1 MSNCFFFGGSYIE
14 EAAQVVVE
22 VVFATVD
29 HSDIRGSKSHNRD
42 PSGAASDYK
51 RGFGPKTYRIEL
63 SRILLS
69 VYPSTTTHAA
79 SFELLGFR
87 ANSL

>member
-1 MSNCFFFGGSYIE
+1 M
-14 EAAQVVVE
+14 
-22 VVFATVD
+22 VD
-29 HSDIRGSKSHNRD
+29 HSDIRGSKPHNHD
-42 PSGAASDYK
+42 PSGDASDYK

-79 SFELLGFR
+79 SFELLEASEPIHFKPPAAGVPSALF
-87 ANSL
+87 LL